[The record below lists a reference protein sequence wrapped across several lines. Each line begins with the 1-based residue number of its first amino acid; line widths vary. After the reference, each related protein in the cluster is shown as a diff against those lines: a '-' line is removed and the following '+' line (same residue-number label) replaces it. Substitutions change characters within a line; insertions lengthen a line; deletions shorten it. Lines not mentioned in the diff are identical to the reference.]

1 MKFWEITREKQL
13 AILREDMRIKQRSA
27 LEFEYDLP
35 KSHLNYDNPTQIPE
49 SALEPYISDKYKQW
63 SLVSVLD
70 CLSCPVLEKLYE
82 ISTKWG
88 IEISLGQGEYI
99 LFKNNNILND
109 SKILYID
116 LESLTDV
123 KFEVFH
129 PYAQGTP
136 ARIQMLGAAAF
147 FFYGAF
153 LGNALRV

>member
-13 AILREDMRIKQRSA
+13 AILREDMSIKQRSA
-27 LEFEYDLP
+27 LDFEYDLP
-35 KSHLNYDNPTQIPE
+35 KPHLNYDSPTQIPE
-49 SALEPYISDKYKQW
+49 SALETYISDKYKRW
-63 SLVSVLD
+63 ALVSVLN
-70 CLSCPVLEKLYE
+70 CLSCSVLEKLYK

-88 IEISLGQGEYI
+88 IEISLGQGYYI
-99 LFKNNNILND
+99 LFKNNTIQND
-109 SKILYID
+109 SKILSID

-123 KFEVFH
+123 KFEEFH

-136 ARIQMLGAAAF
+136 ARIQMLAAAAF

>member
-13 AILREDMRIKQRSA
+13 AILREDISIKQRSA

-49 SALEPYISDKYKQW
+49 SALETYISDKYKRLT
-63 SLVSVLD
+63 LVSVLD
-70 CLSCPVLEKLYE
+70 CLSCPVLEKRYK
-82 ISTKWG
+82 ISRKWG

-109 SKILYID
+109 SEMLCID

-123 KFEVFH
+123 KFEEFH

-136 ARIQMLGAAAF
+136 ARIQMLFITVF

>member
-1 MKFWEITREKQL
+1 MKFWEISREKQV
-13 AILREDMRIKQRSA
+13 AILREDMSIKQRSA

-49 SALEPYISDKYKQW
+49 SVLESYISNKYKRW
-63 SLVSVLD
+63 TLVSVLD
-70 CLSCPVLEKLYE
+70 CLTSHVLEKLYK

-88 IEISLGQGEYI
+88 IEVSLGRGDYI
-99 LFKNNNILND
+99 LFKNNTIHND

-116 LESLTDV
+116 LESLTDI
-123 KFEVFH
+123 KFEEFH

-136 ARIQMLGAAAF
+136 VRIQILAMTAF

>member
-1 MKFWEITREKQL
+1 MKFWEISREKQV
-13 AILREDMRIKQRSA
+13 AILREDMYTKQRSA

-49 SALEPYISDKYKQW
+49 SALEAYISDKYKRW
-63 SLVSVLD
+63 ALVSALG
-70 CLSCPVLEKLYE
+70 CLTSPVLEKLYK

-88 IEISLGQGEYI
+88 IKISLGRGEYI
-99 LFKNNNILND
+99 LFKNKTIQND
-109 SKILYID
+109 SKLLCID

-123 KFEVFH
+123 KFEEFH

-136 ARIQMLGAAAF
+136 ARIQMLAAAAF